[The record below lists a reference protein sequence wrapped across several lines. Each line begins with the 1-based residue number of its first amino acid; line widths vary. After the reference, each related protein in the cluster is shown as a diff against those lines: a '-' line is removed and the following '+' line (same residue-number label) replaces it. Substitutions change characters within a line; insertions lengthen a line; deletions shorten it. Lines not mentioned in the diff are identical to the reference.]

1 MKNIL
6 KIIGLILVLILV
18 RFMVLKYPPY
28 PIPTFNDSQ
37 IEHIQNEE
45 GLK

>member
-18 RFMVLKYPPY
+18 GLMVLKYPPY

-45 GLK
+45 WLK

>member
-1 MKNIL
+1 MKNIFT
-6 KIIGLILVLILV
+6 IIGLILVLILIG
-18 RFMVLKYPPY
+18 FMVLKYPPY